1 MYSLHQVV
9 QLAVTDNIGGKPVA
23 LDTYRKVVDN
33 APRICDAAVE
43 ELTAFWSRMK
53 RAKLPKERR

>member
-1 MYSLHQVV
+1 VV
-9 QLAVTDNIGGKPVA
+9 QFAVTDESGGGKPLV

-33 APRICDAAVE
+33 APRICNTAYE

-53 RAKLPKERR
+53 RVKQPKERR